1 MIKTSK
7 FNKFI
12 ISLLLIL
19 VALLIRSTSSSYVY
33 GSEYTFKDFD
43 ELYNS
48 KEFYCNNYGVAFD
61 GGTYVSDGNYVITSD
76 DVSQSERTLAYI
88 LYYGAVTGQGGYNC
102 NSPYQKAIW
111 GMDDSPVYNAAI
123 NIQPITYV
131 AGEGTAKIDTGEFT
145 IIDDVGTL
153 YINSMTGKINKLKI
167 TLKNPTTNETRTE
180 TIEEGSSGVPGL
192 VNLYSD
198 ESCNSS
204 INIENIKE
212 KSNVYF
218 KLLNNNYEVINIK
231 INVHVEASGYKVFY
245 STWTRKD
252 GMTERQN
259 LIRMDGYDEGHS
271 SDQETEIK
279 AVYPTGKLRIIK
291 VDKHFNEVL
300 LNGAQFKIYSKTG
313 WVVKLSDGTFA
324 YNGTESEATEFT
336 TKDKGQIEAELRY
349 GKYEIYE
356 TKAPVGYDI
365 TKQDG
370 YMNNNGKDPY
380 SFSQNNKWVYTGRAD
395 IYANTLDNN
404 VLKYTVTN
412 KKVVDKI
419 RGRVW
424 VDNRDTKEYDYNNI
438 LDENGKDELV
448 SGLKVTLYD
457 KDHNEIAVT
466 TTDANGYYEFTSKNS
481 PNYTGEDKNLYYWEL
496 AGAYVEF
503 TYDNKTYIVV
513 NPFVGNDLKVNSK
526 AIEYQ
531 MTVDELIDDDL
542 TGTEGNLPGKAT
554 TYRNTVLATAEQILA
569 NNDDSN
575 KDLKTTPLTGYY
587 NNETYTIDDI
597 NLGIKEKVD
606 PSYSVNEKLEYIK
619 VTMKGYTYTY
629 KYGAPAVTD
638 SKFVPKVNKEIARH
652 TYTSSLYPTD
662 IAYNLTG
669 NPEEKDK
676 MKVYVVYSIAVKNNE
691 NTKVDDRYVEQ
702 RLYLDSLINDYDAS
716 RYDLC
721 TTENN
726 SDSSDFALWS
736 GNNGTASYDLK
747 NADNVYKNGIEPGDT
762 KTSFIQ
768 FRMKDKTLEDMLKRT
783 EEQEKDYIENDAPP
797 TLATAKAY
805 HEYLRTDNVWV
816 DDANVIAF
824 NGVKGTGY
832 PRTNSSNEKYYVHK
846 SVSEEEIS
854 AGLYLKLTLSETRKL
869 SGIVFEDFVTEESKT
884 NNTSLGNGTLDDG
897 ENNRAKDV
905 TVELL
910 DEDRETVS
918 TLYQVDDNN
927 DAKKIEQAKLTTTE
941 KGEYIFDGVVPGYYY
956 IRFTYGDGSQ
966 KMIDLNGKEID
977 NIKYND
983 YRSTI
988 ITNVNIKNAM
998 EAGSMAMNLAEWY
1011 KTTGN
1016 TNYSTAV
1023 DDLAQRTAI
1032 DGYVYKDDGKVYDN
1046 SGNEKTEELN
1056 KMTINSYTPM
1066 IGISIENDIANETAA
1081 NAGTEHKNE
1090 FKGFNFGLIKQPD
1103 TNMTIEK
1110 KITNVKFTNQVGST
1124 LVSENPSSKEST
1136 YVTALDKITN
1146 GSKYAK
1152 MEIEPEQIYGSN
1164 IEITYEITVENKSVV
1179 DYTDKSYY
1187 KYGESGETKKKVTVQ
1202 EVNDDLDE
1210 KYNYNSLPK
1219 TTTQTTSNESK
1230 ESKIITLT
1238 PVTEKITNSDGTTTE
1253 SKYIK
1258 ITGWEALASQES
1270 TTTSYTVTAL
1280 IANNEEEPTYTNDA
1294 KIKSLSLDTLSTLN
1308 TESASEKHW
1317 AADKTVFTVTPT
1329 TGENRSE
1336 TYFVI
1341 GAIALAIISAGL
1353 ILIKKK
1359 VL

>member
-48 KEFYCNNYGVAFD
+48 KEFYCNNHGVNFD

-88 LYYGAVTGQGGYNC
+88 LYYGAKTGQGGYNR

-111 GMDDSPVYNAAI
+111 GMNDSPVYNAAI
-123 NIQPITYV
+123 NIQQIKYV

-167 TLKNPTTNETRTE
+167 TLKNPATNETRTE

-245 STWTRKD
+245 STWKRKD
-252 GMTERQN
+252 GKTDRQN
-259 LIRMDGYDEGHS
+259 LIRMDGYNEGHS

-279 AVYPTGKLRIIK
+279 AVYPTGKLRIVK
-291 VDKHFNEVL
+291 VDKHFNEVCL
-300 LNGAQFKIYSKTG
+300 GGAQFKIHSKIG
-313 WVVKLSDGTFA
+313 WVVKLTDGTII
-324 YNGTESEATEFT
+324 YTGSESEATEFAT
-336 TKDKGQIEAELRY
+336 SKENNGQLEVVLRY
-349 GKYEIYE
+349 GKYDIYE
-356 TKAPVGYDI
+356 TKAPIGYDI

-370 YMNNNGKDPY
+370 YMNNNGKDPF

-412 KKVVDKI
+412 KKVVDRI

-424 VDNRDTKEYDYNNI
+424 VDNPDTKANNYNNI
-438 LDENGKDELV
+438 LDENGNDKLIA
-448 SGLKVTLYD
+448 GIKVTLFD
-457 KDHNEIAVT
+457 QNNKEVAVT

-496 AGAYVEF
+496 AGSYVEF
-503 TYDNKTYIVV
+503 TYDNKTYVV
-513 NPFVGNDLKVNSK
+513 VDPFVGNNLKVNSK
-526 AIEYQ
+526 AMEYK
-531 MTVDELIDDDL
+531 MTVDELEDEKL
-542 TGTEGNLPGKAT
+542 TGTEGNLAGKAI
-554 TYRNTVLATAEQILA
+554 TYRGISLTPGQILA

-575 KDLKTTPLTGYY
+575 KNLKTTPLTGYY
-587 NNETYTIDDI
+587 NNETYTVDDI
-597 NLGIKEKVD
+597 NLGIKEKRNPEYTV
-606 PSYSVNEKLEYIK
+606 SETLEYIK
-619 VTMKGYTYTY
+619 VKMKGYTYTY
-629 KYGAPAVTD
+629 KYGEDPATL
-638 SKFVPKVNKEIARH
+638 STFVPKVAEQNSKA
-652 TYTSSLYPTD
+652 TFTAAMYPTD
-662 IAYNLTG
+662 IAYNIAENTD
-669 NPEEKDK
+669 E
-676 MKVYVVYSIAVKNNE
+676 MKVYVVYSIGVKNNE
-691 NTKVDDRYVEQ
+691 TTNIDDIYAEQ
-702 RLYLDSLINDYDAS
+702 RLYLNSLTNNYDTN
-716 RYDLC
+716 RYELS

-736 GNNGTASYDLK
+736 GNNGTASYDV
-747 NADNVYKNGIEPGDT
+747 NNSNSVYKDGMAPQET
-762 KTSFIQ
+762 KTAYIQ
-768 FRMKDKTLEDMLKRT
+768 FRVKEDALRKMLTRTLTED
-783 EEQEKDYIENDAPP
+783 DIESAP
-797 TLATAKAY
+797 TVAKASAY
-805 HEYLRTDNVWV
+805 HEYLRTDNVWI

-832 PRTNSSNEKYYVHK
+832 PRTNASNEKYYVHK
-846 SVSEEEIS
+846 SVSKNATS
-854 AGLYLKLTLSETRKL
+854 SDLYIKLTLSESRKL
-869 SGIVFEDFVTEESKT
+869 SGIVFEDSVVDKT
-884 NNTSLGNGTLDDG
+884 LGNGTLDDG
-897 ENNRAKDV
+897 ENNRASKV

-910 DEDRETVS
+910 NADKQTVS
-918 TLYQVDDNN
+918 KLYQVNDRAVVYDNN
-927 DAKKIEQAKLTTTE
+927 NELPKASLSTTE
-941 KGEYIFDGVVPGYYY
+941 GGTYTFDGVVPGYYY
-956 IRFTYGDGSQ
+956 IRFTYGDGKQLMMPAS
-966 KMIDLNGKEID
+966 EA
-977 NIKYND
+977 IKSKD
-983 YRSTI
+983 YKSTI
-988 ITNVNIKNAM
+988 ITNENIKNAM
-998 EAGSMAMNLAEWY
+998 EAKDSNEAIKLAEWY

-1023 DDLAQRTAI
+1023 DDLNQRRTV
-1032 DGYVYKDDGKVYDN
+1032 DGYVYKDDGKVYDKDGKETTDIMN
-1046 SGNEKTEELN
+1046 
-1056 KMTINSYTPM
+1056 INAYTPM
-1066 IGISIENDIANETAA
+1066 IGISIENDIKNATEGNTGTA
-1081 NAGTEHKNE
+1081 HKNE

-1103 TNMTIEK
+1103 TNIAIEK
-1110 KITNVKFTNQVGST
+1110 KITNVKFTNQAGTT
-1124 LVSENPSSKEST
+1124 LVSENPSQSN
-1136 YVTALDKITN
+1136 YITALDKISN
-1146 GSKYAK
+1146 GSKNAK

-1164 IEITYEITVENKSVV
+1164 IEITYEITVTNNSVE
-1179 DYTDKSYY
+1179 DYTDETYY
-1187 KYGESGETKKKVTVQ
+1187 KYGKITDGNAKRVYVQ
-1202 EVNDDLDE
+1202 EVNDNLDP
-1210 KYNYNSLPK
+1210 KYNYNSLPQDTVQTI
-1219 TTTQTTSNESK
+1219 TTEKNESK
-1230 ESKIITLT
+1230 TSGKVNLD
-1238 PVTEKITNSDGTTTE
+1238 PVIETINNNGTSTEK
-1253 SKYIK
+1253 KYIK
-1258 ITGWEALASQES
+1258 TTGWESLARGES
-1270 TTTSYTVTAL
+1270 TTITYTATAL
-1280 IANNEEEPTYTNDA
+1280 IGNNEEDPLYRNSVKLKAIKIDA
-1294 KIKSLSLDTLSTLN
+1294 LATLN
-1308 TESASEKHW
+1308 TKSAELDHW
-1317 AADKTVFTVTPT
+1317 ASDRTVFTVMPT